1 MKRASAVGNTVL
13 IASGDAD
20 GANDTAFDSRAADME
35 TDFRNATRDDKRLPF
50 WPVPEVRGLFELV
63 MAIGNRGLPT
73 YWEWQACVSGYYNG
87 GINWLLFFCSTI

>member
-1 MKRASAVGNTVL
+1 
-13 IASGDAD
+13 
-20 GANDTAFDSRAADME
+20 ME
-35 TDFRNATRDDKRLPF
+35 ADFRKATRDDERLPF

-73 YWEWQACVSGYYNG
+73 YWEWKACGSGYYSR